1 MCPGRT
7 LCEPSLLSMQS
18 HQQHQTARRI
28 TCLQFRSATKR
39 AVIVAI
45 PVETCEKPDQRIKI
59 LKMIRRIF
67 WVVVF
72 LVLIHPAWAKDERSI
87 RDLSKALAG
96 LSSDVDP
103 KEAELVSVTA
113 HTTARKLAREYHVV
127 LNPEFQA
134 FLVNVGARKR
144 GWCGHWAQDI
154 GTRLKELKLRT
165 LVLHWG
171 VAYDHTSSENNC
183 LVMTARNQPFK
194 DGIILDGWR
203 RAGRL
208 FWCSVVKDDEYEVEQ
223 HYGHS
228 GITAWKEN
236 MQWSA
241 WLQDYEPAKPKSKMA
256 TNDKASKVGSE
267 RDERG
272 GNSESRQP
280 VTP

>member
-1 MCPGRT
+1 
-7 LCEPSLLSMQS
+7 
-18 HQQHQTARRI
+18 
-28 TCLQFRSATKR
+28 
-39 AVIVAI
+39 
-45 PVETCEKPDQRIKI
+45 
-59 LKMIRRIF
+59 MIRRIF

-72 LVLIHPAWAKDERSI
+72 LVLIHPTWAKDERSI
-87 RDLSKALAG
+87 KDLSKALAG
-96 LSSDVDP
+96 LARDVDP
-103 KEAELVSVTA
+103 AEAERISVTA
-113 HTTARKLAREYHVV
+113 HTTARSLARDYHVV

-144 GWCGHWAQDI
+144 GWCGHWAADI
-154 GTRLKELKLRT
+154 GARLKELKPRT

-183 LVMTARNQPFK
+183 LVVTARNQPFK

-208 FWCSVVKDDEYEVEQ
+208 FWCPVVKDDEYEVEQ

-241 WLQDYEPAKPKSKMA
+241 WLQDYEPSREKSKA
-256 TNDKASKVGSE
+256 TTNNKASKVDSE

-272 GNSESRQP
+272 GKIDSRQS

>member
-1 MCPGRT
+1 
-7 LCEPSLLSMQS
+7 
-18 HQQHQTARRI
+18 
-28 TCLQFRSATKR
+28 
-39 AVIVAI
+39 
-45 PVETCEKPDQRIKI
+45 
-59 LKMIRRIF
+59 MIHRIF
-67 WVVVF
+67 WIVMF
-72 LVLIHPAWAKDERSI
+72 FGLIHPTWAKDERSI
-87 RDLSKALAG
+87 KDLAKALTG

-103 KEAELVSVTA
+103 AEAEEISVIA
-113 HTTARKLAREYHVV
+113 HTTARQLARDYHVV

-154 GTRLKELKLRT
+154 GTHLKELKPRT

-183 LVMTARNQPFK
+183 LVITARNQPFV

-208 FWCSVVKDDEYEVEQ
+208 FWCKVKKDDEYEVEQ

-228 GITAWKEN
+228 GITAWREN

-241 WLQDYEPAKPKSKMA
+241 WLQDYEPVAQGPKKA
-256 TNDKASKVGSE
+256 TSTKVNEVSSTRNGRRNDLSSQAIV
-267 RDERG
+267 
-272 GNSESRQP
+272 P
-280 VTP
+280 